1 MKELFMTLP
10 WWVRWVAIPVIAV
23 VVFGGLLLNLLSFLV
38 WLAFK
43 ILVFTA
49 LVAVLIFLV
58 RKFSSSSSGKS
69 RGDW

>member
-1 MKELFMTLP
+1 MKELFMALP

-23 VVFGGLLLNLLSFLV
+23 FVFGGMLLNLLSFLV

-49 LVAVLIFLV
+49 LVALLIFVV
-58 RKFSSSSSGKS
+58 RKFTSSSSGTS